1 MYRKQYTMSK
11 AAYEQR
17 VKYGYQKSDLY
28 SGEWT
33 MVRIRRELKEIL
45 QRKFGTLARAFEFAA
60 TAK

>member
-1 MYRKQYTMSK
+1 MSK

-60 TAK
+60 TAQ